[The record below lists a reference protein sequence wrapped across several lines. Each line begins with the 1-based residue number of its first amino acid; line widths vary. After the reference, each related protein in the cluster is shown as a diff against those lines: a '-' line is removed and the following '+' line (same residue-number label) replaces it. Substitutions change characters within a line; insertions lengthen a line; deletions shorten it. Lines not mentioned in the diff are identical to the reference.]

1 MKTSKKEL
9 AQYSLQIHSFVVYP
23 KNGRI
28 HNFDLELEILDSIT
42 FIKSLEELGYHY
54 DEAQALAKNRE
65 YSLTVLRRQLSK
77 SAAIKKPEWVDEHN
91 QALIPFLFAGMWDS
105 NI

>member
-1 MKTSKKEL
+1 MNVFPQLVQESMDFIAITDNENVEKEL
-9 AQYSLQIHSFVVYP
+9 AQYSQQIHSFVVYP

-54 DEAQALAKNRE
+54 DEAQALAKKIGIFFNC
-65 YSLTVLRRQLSK
+65 SSSTAFK
-77 SAAIKKPEWVDEHN
+77 SAAIKKTRM
-91 QALIPFLFAGMWDS
+91 G
-105 NI
+105 